1 MSFPHVFGGVLHL
14 SDTPIPPI
22 LLLVNIT
29 YLLNIYLYPYW
40 TRGGGFKTCI
50 TRQGT
55 IEASTHMGLDVY
67 LLVQKLYRQLV
78 SVDTLWKDAG
88 VQPVAIL
95 TADEALCDLDTFYF
109 VATHIFN

>member
-1 MSFPHVFGGVLHL
+1 
-14 SDTPIPPI
+14 
-22 LLLVNIT
+22 
-29 YLLNIYLYPYW
+29 
-40 TRGGGFKTCI
+40 
-50 TRQGT
+50 
-55 IEASTHMGLDVY
+55 MGLDVY